1 MRFGQPIPERIQ
13 NAPELWLGN
22 LLYYQG
28 FLDLTS
34 SRQVGLALGPISLM
48 NAMEY
53 CLLMGIEGEQA
64 EDFLWIIQ
72 RLDQKYLEWGNK
84 KNGKSG

>member
-1 MRFGQPIPERIQ
+1 MRFGMKLPDRIQ

-34 SRQVGLALGPISLM
+34 TRQIGMAIGPIGYLSM
-48 NAMEY
+48 VEY
-53 CLLMGIEGEQA
+53 CAVHGIQGEQR
-64 EDFLWIIQ
+64 EDFLWVIPQ
-72 RLDQKYLEWGNK
+72 LDNKYLEWSAK
-84 KNGKSG
+84 HHA